1 MNTDQIAYFIDIA
14 KTGSINTTAKRMFSS
29 QQAVSDAIKRMEQ
42 ELGCTILERS
52 KRGVSLTDDGKYVLQ
67 RCPNRKGHIPTK
79 KEKEN
84 QKKFIKQWKKRK
96 KDAEVPKDV
105 IEALKELCIFD
116 WEQCP

>member
-1 MNTDQIAYFIDIA
+1 MIVT
-14 KTGSINTTAKRMFSS
+14 FSEPVES
-29 QQAVSDAIKRMEQ
+29 V
-42 ELGCTILERS
+42 
-52 KRGVSLTDDGKYVLQ
+52 RGKLRIGKGFYVKKMYGKYVLQ

-96 KDAEVPKDV
+96 KDAVVQKDV
-105 IEALKELCIFD
+105 IEALNELYIFD

>member
-1 MNTDQIAYFIDIA
+1 MIVT
-14 KTGSINTTAKRMFSS
+14 FSDPVES
-29 QQAVSDAIKRMEQ
+29 V
-42 ELGCTILERS
+42 
-52 KRGVSLTDDGKYVLQ
+52 RGKIRIGKGYYVKKMYGKYVLQ

>member
-1 MNTDQIAYFIDIA
+1 MIVT
-14 KTGSINTTAKRMFSS
+14 FSDPVES
-29 QQAVSDAIKRMEQ
+29 V
-42 ELGCTILERS
+42 
-52 KRGVSLTDDGKYVLQ
+52 RGKIRIGKGFYVKKMYGKYVLQ

-116 WEQCP
+116 